1 MPIIR
6 RDINELRYNAI
17 WLLPKD
23 GNPNYYKMLFKNAKA
38 FFYGMEQDQLIEEL
52 DIMIKEK
59 IERPMGASINWVLNV
74 YKNLPTHNSFT
85 RSKNPIY
92 DNMNIY
98 KETLSNWLDEVEAW
112 VFQKVIELEHEIRF
126 TTPARQYI

>member
-1 MPIIR
+1 M
-6 RDINELRYNAI
+6 NELRFNAI

-23 GNPNYYKMLFKNAKA
+23 GNANYYRMLFKNVKA
-38 FFYGMEQDQLIEEL
+38 FFYGMERNDLSEEL
-52 DIMIKEK
+52 DFLIHEK
-59 IERPMGASINWVLNV
+59 IEKPMGASINWILNV

-98 KETLSNWLDEVEAW
+98 KETLSVWLDEIETW
-112 VFQKVIELEHEIRF
+112 IFQKVIELEGSIRF
-126 TTPARQYI
+126 TTPARQHI